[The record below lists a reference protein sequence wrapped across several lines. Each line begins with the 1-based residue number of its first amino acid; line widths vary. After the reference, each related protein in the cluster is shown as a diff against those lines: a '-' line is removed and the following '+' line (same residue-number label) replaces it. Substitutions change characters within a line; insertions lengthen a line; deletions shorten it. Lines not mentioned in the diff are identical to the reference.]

1 MALTLQ
7 PLAHPDQ
14 LDLLAEEAR
23 RQGYRML
30 DRLQQEWREGT
41 NRFDRE
47 GECVLI
53 AVGEDRIVGVCGLN
67 RDPYC
72 SLNDVGR
79 VRRLYVAYE
88 VRRRGVGR
96 LLVES
101 IQQRCPG
108 VFQQLRLRTNSS
120 AASAFYQ
127 ALDFRPIK
135 DEPDCTHVWNVSA

>member
-30 DRLQQEWREGT
+30 DRLQQEWREST
-41 NRFDRE
+41 HRFNRE

-53 AVGEDRIVGVCGLN
+53 AVWEDRIVGVCGLN

-72 SLNDVGR
+72 SLKDIGR
-79 VRRLYVAYE
+79 VRRLYVASD

-96 LLVES
+96 LLVEA
-101 IQQRCPG
+101 IQKRCPG

-120 AASAFYQ
+120 AASTFYQ
-127 ALDFRPIK
+127 ALGFRLVE

>member
-1 MALTLQ
+1 MKFELQ
-7 PLAHPDQ
+7 PLGAPDQ

-30 DRLQQEWREGT
+30 DRLQQEWREGI

-72 SLNDVGR
+72 SLKDIGR
-79 VRRLYVAYE
+79 VRRLYVASG

-96 LLVES
+96 LLVEA

-120 AASAFYQ
+120 AASTFYQ
-127 ALDFRPIK
+127 ALGFRPVE
-135 DEPDCTHVWNVSA
+135 DEPDCTHVWTVSA

>member
-30 DRLQQEWREGT
+30 DRLQQEWREGI

-53 AVGEDRIVGVCGLN
+53 AVGEDRIVDVCGLN

-72 SLNDVGR
+72 SLKDIGR
-79 VRRLYVAYE
+79 VRRLYVASG

-96 LLVES
+96 LLVEA

-108 VFQQLRLRTNSS
+108 VFQQLRLRTDSS
-120 AASAFYQ
+120 ATSAFYQ
-127 ALDFRPIK
+127 ALGFRPVK
-135 DEPDCTHVWNVSA
+135 DEPDCTHVWTVSA

>member
-1 MALTLQ
+1 MKPQLQ
-7 PLAHPDQ
+7 PLVHPDQ

-30 DRLQQEWREGT
+30 DRLQQEWREST
-41 NRFDRE
+41 NRFNRE

-53 AVGEDRIVGVCGLN
+53 AVWEDRIVGVCGLN

-72 SLNDVGR
+72 SLKDIGR
-79 VRRLYVAYE
+79 VRRLYVASG

-96 LLVES
+96 LLVDA

-120 AASAFYQ
+120 AASTFYQ
-127 ALDFRPIK
+127 TLGFRLVEDK
-135 DEPDCTHVWNVSA
+135 PDCTHVWTVSA

>member
-1 MALTLQ
+1 MKPQLQ
-7 PLAHPDQ
+7 PLLHPDQ
-14 LDLLAEEAR
+14 LDPLAEEAR
-23 RQGYRML
+23 SQGYRML

-53 AVGEDRIVGVCGLN
+53 VVWEDRIVGVCGLN

-72 SLNDVGR
+72 SLKDIGR
-79 VRRLYVAYE
+79 VRRLYVASG

-96 LLVES
+96 LLVEA

-108 VFQQLRLRTNSS
+108 VFQQLRLRTDSS
-120 AASAFYQ
+120 AASDFYQ
-127 ALDFRPIK
+127 ALGFRPVK
-135 DEPDCTHVWNVSA
+135 DEPDCMHVWNVSA

>member
-1 MALTLQ
+1 MKPQLQ
-7 PLAHPDQ
+7 PLLHPDH

-23 RQGYRML
+23 SQGYRML

-53 AVGEDRIVGVCGLN
+53 TVWEDRIVGVCGLN

-72 SLNDVGR
+72 VQKDGGR
-79 VRRLYVAYE
+79 VRRLYVASE

-96 LLVES
+96 LLVEA

-127 ALDFRPIK
+127 ALGFRPVE